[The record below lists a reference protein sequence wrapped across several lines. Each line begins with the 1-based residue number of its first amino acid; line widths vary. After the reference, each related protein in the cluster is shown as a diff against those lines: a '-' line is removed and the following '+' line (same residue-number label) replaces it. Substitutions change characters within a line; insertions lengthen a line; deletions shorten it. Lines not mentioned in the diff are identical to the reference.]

1 MANQIS
7 LPDKIKIED
16 KKDNRY
22 EVVIEPFYPGFGV
35 TVGNA
40 LRRVLLSSLAGAAVT
55 SFKIDGVQHEFD
67 TIDGV
72 KEDVVE
78 IMLNLKKL
86 RVKVFSDEPVKLQ
99 LSAKGEKVLTAG
111 DIAKNADVEVAN
123 TDLVIATLTDKGSNV
138 NMEIIVEQGLG
149 YITVEQREKEKMEI
163 GTILVDSSFSPVLNV
178 GFNISHVRVGKM
190 TNYEKLTLDI
200 LTDGTATA
208 EEVVVK
214 ASAILANHFDLW
226 SGDKV
231 ISEVVEENEDA
242 DEDKSSEDETE
253 DIKKVSK
260 DKQDDKEDKE

>member
-22 EVVIEPFYPGFGV
+22 EVIIEPFYPGFGV

-67 TIDGV
+67 TINGV

-86 RVKVFSDEPVKLQ
+86 RIKLFSDEPVKLQ

-123 TDLVIATLTDKGSNV
+123 TDLVIATLTDKSSNV
-138 NMEIIVEQGLG
+138 NMEITVEQGLG
-149 YITVEQREKEKMEI
+149 YVTVEQREKEKMEI

-178 GFNISHVRVGKM
+178 GFDVSHVRVGKM
-190 TNYEKLTLDI
+190 TNYEKLTFDI
-200 LTDGTATA
+200 LTDGTVTA
-208 EEVVVK
+208 EEAIVK
-214 ASAILANHFDLW
+214 ASATLASHFDLW
-226 SGDKV
+226 SGDRTMP
-231 ISEVVEENEDA
+231 EVAEEENEDTSKTEDEEDPSA
-242 DEDKSSEDETE
+242 NAQDEDK
-253 DIKKVSK
+253 K
-260 DKQDDKEDKE
+260 